1 MATLTFLTPDGAEN
15 QFELAGELKV
25 GREQGNDVVLP
36 EGGLSRNHCRFY
48 EDGGQIWVE
57 DFNSSNGTFVDGQ
70 RIGEPTPL
78 EEGQEILVANIQ
90 VQLSAAAARAGTP
103 RRQASGVRKA
113 AGSSARTGQMQAVKR
128 NGPSTALAKR
138 GTSGSSPARRGNTD
152 DGEAGALAQPAAR
165 GTLKGMTG
173 PWAGKRFALSKMV
186 SVVGR
191 VEGNEVVVDDDSVS
205 RRHAEVRKS
214 GPGYVV
220 RDLNSANGT
229 YVNNERVTEAPLR
242 PGDVVKFG
250 VVEFTYSGPSLGK
263 NAGGAGGGGDPA
275 KKKKLLIFGG
285 GGAAAL
291 LLVGFMAHEALTPPP
306 SANPMD
312 NPANQ
317 AQQNAAPDATALL
330 GMCRSFSDTEGNT
343 LDWKRAVEAC
353 DNVLKADP
361 INADARKL
369 KKLSEKELGQ
379 QKAFEH
385 AHELYSVGQEEAAMD
400 EFEKVESDSYY
411 IAQAR
416 NDYKHCAEQVKK
428 RNGDA
433 CLKMDKAA
441 EFEKAWIAC
450 KAYEDLAVCMGTEDK
465 FQKLFLELQKRY
477 KGKDEWVQNPKYK
490 RWVCTTIGP
499 GGEDPRKDQLKK
511 MYSADPD
518 LADAMVLF
526 AKDPVVGRLAIM
538 RARDKGKDATR
549 ANKILQFAD
558 ELYSKHQGA
567 YEKITS
573 HNRDA
578 AAKDIKQEIEADHA
592 IMPKDQETDMV
603 AQDRDAIANA
613 FADQGKLYFQQQ
625 RYDKAFEECFK
636 GYDFTH
642 ANLNVSSCLA
652 DLETYAATLPID
664 SCEGATQIEHITR
677 KDSLPHK
684 HASEAKAKNHC
695 P

>member
-25 GREQGNDVVLP
+25 GREAGNDVVLP

-78 EEGQEILVANIQ
+78 EAGQEILVANIQ
-90 VQLSAAAARAGTP
+90 VQLSAAAAKTVTP

-113 AGSSARTGQMQAVKR
+113 AGSSARTGQMPAVKR
-128 NGPSTALAKR
+128 NGSTALAKR
-138 GTSGSSPARRGNTD
+138 GTSGSSPARRGNSD
-152 DGEAGALAQPAAR
+152 EAEPGALAQPAAR

-191 VEGNEVVVDDDSVS
+191 VEGNEVVIDDDSVS

-214 GPGYVV
+214 GPGYAV

-229 YVNNERVTEAPLR
+229 YVNGERVTEAPLR

-250 VVEFTYSGPSLGK
+250 VVEFTYSGPSMGK
-263 NAGGAGGGGDPA
+263 GAAGGASANDPARKKRLMFIGGGVG
-275 KKKKLLIFGG
+275 
-285 GGAAAL
+285 AL
-291 LLVGFMAHEALTPPP
+291 LLVAFMAHEALAPVP
-306 SANPMD
+306 SANPNGPD
-312 NPANQ
+312 NGGGGQQQ
-317 AQQNAAPDATALL
+317 ATAPDATALL
-330 GMCRSFSDTEGNT
+330 GMCRSFSDTDGNT
-343 LDWKRAVEAC
+343 LDWKRAVDAC
-353 DNVLKADP
+353 DNVLKVDP

-379 QKAFEH
+379 QKIFEH
-385 AHELYSVGQEEAAMD
+385 AHELYSVGQEESAMD
-400 EFEKVESDSYY
+400 EYDKVETDSYY
-411 IAQAR
+411 FAQAR
-416 NDYKHCAEQVKK
+416 NDYKKCAEQVKK

-433 CLKMDKAA
+433 CLKGDKAA
-441 EFEKAWIAC
+441 DFEKAWIAC
-450 KAYEDLAVCMGTEDK
+450 KTYEDLAVCMGMEDK
-465 FQKLFLELQKRY
+465 YQKIFLELQKRY
-477 KGKDEWVQNPKYK
+477 KGKDEWAQPVKYK
-490 RWVCTTIGP
+490 RWICNQLVVNN
-499 GGEDPRKDQLKK
+499 DPRKDALKK
-511 MYSADPD
+511 MYPD
-518 LADAMVLF
+518 DLGDAMVLF
-526 AKDPVVGRLAIM
+526 AKDPVSGRLAIM
-538 RARDKGKDATR
+538 RFRDKGKDATKTNR
-549 ANKILQFAD
+549 ILQYAD

-578 AAKDIKQEIEADHA
+578 AGKDIRQEIEADHA

-603 AQDRDAIANA
+603 TQDRDTIANA
-613 FADQGKLYFQQQ
+613 YADQGKIYFQQQ
-625 RYDKAFEECFK
+625 RFDKAFEECFK
-636 GYDFTH
+636 GYEFTR
-642 ANLNVSSCLA
+642 ANLNINGCLA
-652 DLETYAATLPID
+652 DLETYAATLDID
-664 SCEGATQIEHITR
+664 SCEAATQIEHITR

-684 HASEAKAKNHC
+684 HASEAKAKNKC